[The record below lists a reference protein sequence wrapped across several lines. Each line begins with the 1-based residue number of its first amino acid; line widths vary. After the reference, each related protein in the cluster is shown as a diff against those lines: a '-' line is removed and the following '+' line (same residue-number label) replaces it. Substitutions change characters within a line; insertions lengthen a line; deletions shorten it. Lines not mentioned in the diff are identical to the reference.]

1 MKFEA
6 LSLKYNWQANI
17 MVNKIILWL
26 SIIINKRVFF
36 FFFCSQSRYLSRKCP
51 NFLATCVWNP
61 GVTWSSLPS
70 CSWSATTR
78 LLYKKP
84 LWSLFYFWH
93 WHKKTKQKTDT
104 SVLAYWDKGSTA
116 FCKSLEPLTLN
127 SLRQIFLP
135 FLSVICRNISPGFL
149 EDIQNS
155 FLDVSAFCYGL
166 CQDDPTHLQ

>member
-1 MKFEA
+1 M
-6 LSLKYNWQANI
+6 
-17 MVNKIILWL
+17 
-26 SIIINKRVFF
+26 IINYYKQKGFF
-36 FFFCSQSRYLSRKCP
+36 LFFCSQSRYLSRKCP

-78 LLYKKP
+78 LLYKKT

-93 WHKKTKQKTDT
+93 SYKKQNKKQIPLYLPTEIKDLQPFAKV
-104 SVLAYWDKGSTA
+104 S
-116 FCKSLEPLTLN
+116 SLWLWT
-127 SLRQIFLP
+127 LRQIFLP

-166 CQDDPTHLQ
+166 CQDDPTLLQ